1 MNIDKIRRISS
12 KVNQILWEE
21 QVTYE
26 EVLEILQDV
35 NIRQRNNKRKSER
48 QEMREEKRRNNF

>member
-48 QEMREEKRRNNF
+48 QEMKEEKRRNNF

>member
-26 EVLEILQDV
+26 EVLEILQDINV
-35 NIRQRNNKRKSER
+35 RQRNNKRKSER